1 MDITSESL
9 HVRDNRIFDVF
20 ANSSNNSH
28 RAYGIVIRGFSGGIV
43 QGNHLINTQAS
54 RRPCQLGSGILF
66 EGSSNSAAIGN
77 SISMHPI
84 CLGFTGR
91 LIHTVPWPPQ
101 AFGVLGYPQLF
112 VRPNN
117 PIDLDSSKIAHRKH

>member
-101 AFGVLGYPQLF
+101 AFGVLGLSPAFRSPKQPY
-112 VRPNN
+112 RPGFE
-117 PIDLDSSKIAHRKH
+117 

>member
-1 MDITSESL
+1 MDITGESL
-9 HVRDNRIFDVF
+9 HVRDNRLFDVF

-28 RAYGIVIRGFSGGIV
+28 RAYGIV

-54 RRPCQLGSGILF
+54 RLPNQFGSGILF
-66 EGSSNSAAIGN
+66 EGCSDSAAIGN

-101 AFGVLGYPQLF
+101 AFGVLGLSPAFRSPKQPY
-112 VRPNN
+112 RPGFE
-117 PIDLDSSKIAHRKH
+117 